1 MAEVTFRAPIRP
13 SGRGG
18 GGHLV
23 DVPAEVVEAL
33 GGKGRIPVTATFDG
47 VPYRGSIVRM
57 GGGAVL
63 GVQKSIMA
71 DAGVAVG
78 DLLTVVVRND
88 EAPREVEVPDDL
100 AEVLARNGAARA
112 AFESLSFSHKREYVR
127 SVTEAKRPETRARR
141 IELTIEQLVER
152 AAGDEAWPEPFT
164 QNSTTGARSSG
175 APSRRAPPHARGGDP
190 PRPPSGAPSELPRRA
205 ATMDRCVRTR
215 SRVAGYAFTEA
226 VRRTGSTRA

>member
-23 DVPAEVVEAL
+23 DVPTEVVEAL
-33 GGKGRIPVTATFDG
+33 GGKGRIPVTATFNG

-63 GVQKSIMA
+63 GVQKAIMA
-71 DAGVAVG
+71 EAGVRVG
-78 DLLTVVVRND
+78 DSITVVVRND
-88 EAPREVEVPDDL
+88 EGPREVDVPVDL
-100 AEVLARNGAARA
+100 AEALARNGAARA

-127 SVTEAKRPETRARR
+127 SITEAKRPQTRAQR

-152 AAGDEAWPEPFT
+152 STGDEA
-164 QNSTTGARSSG
+164 
-175 APSRRAPPHARGGDP
+175 
-190 PRPPSGAPSELPRRA
+190 
-205 ATMDRCVRTR
+205 
-215 SRVAGYAFTEA
+215 
-226 VRRTGSTRA
+226 

>member
-23 DVPAEVVEAL
+23 DVPTEVVEAL
-33 GGKGRIPVTATFDG
+33 GGKGRIPVTATFNG

-63 GVQKSIMA
+63 GVQKAIMA
-71 DAGVAVG
+71 EAGVRVG
-78 DLLTVVVRND
+78 DSITVVVRND
-88 EAPREVEVPDDL
+88 EGPREVEVPVDL
-100 AEVLARNGAARA
+100 AEALARNGAARA
-112 AFESLSFSHKREYVR
+112 AFEGLSFSHKREYVR

-152 AAGDEAWPEPFT
+152 STGDEA
-164 QNSTTGARSSG
+164 
-175 APSRRAPPHARGGDP
+175 
-190 PRPPSGAPSELPRRA
+190 
-205 ATMDRCVRTR
+205 
-215 SRVAGYAFTEA
+215 
-226 VRRTGSTRA
+226 